1 VLNFI
6 YYPVSA
12 ILWFWHY
19 VFGTLL
25 GLGPSN
31 GFAWALS
38 VIFLVYSL
46 RALLFKPF
54 VHQVRSMRKMQEF
67 APEIKKLQQ
76 KHGSDKQK
84 LAQEMQKLQSEH
96 GVNPLGGCLPMLVQI
111 PVFIGLFH
119 VLRSFKPGWGE
130 VYVFDKVGVDSFVN
144 AKLFGASL
152 SSYIGMKSNE
162 LQAFGTTRA
171 AVIYVSVPLM
181 IVASIATH
189 FTARHSVEHQTAA
202 AAANPQ
208 TAMMNKVT
216 LYLFPLGV
224 LVGGAFFPLAI
235 LLYWL
240 SNNTWTLGQQYVVY
254 RRIDREEAEKKTAA
268 VEQRQALA
276 PKPGQKPSQAPKP
289 GQKPVQRPAQK
300 PVARQAQD
308 TKPSA
313 SQDKKPSQAQDKK
326 PSASQ
331 DNKPS
336 QAQDKKPAA
345 AVNGQAVESTD
356 LDQAATK
363 DDEIPGVILDRS
375 RGKRPS
381 RKRR

>member
-1 VLNFI
+1 
-6 YYPVSA
+6 
-12 ILWFWHY
+12 
-19 VFGTLL
+19 
-25 GLGPSN
+25 
-31 GFAWALS
+31 

-46 RALLFKPF
+46 RAMLFKPF
-54 VHQVRSMRKMQEF
+54 VHQVRSMRKMQDF
-67 APEIKKLQQ
+67 APEIKKLQ
-76 KHGSDKQK
+76 KKYGSDKQR

-130 VYVFDKVGVDSFVN
+130 VYVFNKAGVDSFVN

-162 LQAFGTTRA
+162 LQSFGTTRTA
-171 AVIYVSVPLM
+171 IIYVAVPLM

-240 SNNTWTLGQQYVVY
+240 ANNTWTLGQQYVVY
-254 RRIDREEAEKKTAA
+254 RRIDREDAEKKTAA

-276 PKPGQKPSQAPKP
+276 PKPGQKPGQAPRP
-289 GQKPVQRPAQK
+289 GQKPVQK
-300 PVARQAQD
+300 PVARQVQD
-308 TKPSA
+308 KKPSEA
-313 SQDKKPSQAQDKK
+313 LDKKPSQAQDKK
-326 PSASQ
+326 PS
-331 DNKPS
+331 
-336 QAQDKKPAA
+336 QAQDMKPAA
-345 AVNGQAVESTD
+345 VGNGQAVEPKDS
-356 LDQAATK
+356 AATQ
-363 DDEIPGVILDRS
+363 DDKIPDVVPDRS
-375 RGKRPS
+375 RDKRQS

>member
-25 GLGPSN
+25 GLGTSN

-38 VIFLVYSL
+38 VVFLVYSL
-46 RALLFKPF
+46 RAILFKPF

-67 APEIKKLQQ
+67 TPEIEKLKK
-76 KHGSDKQK
+76 KYGDDKQR
-84 LAQEMQKLQSEH
+84 LAQEMQKLQSEQ
-96 GVNPLGGCLPMLVQI
+96 GFNPVSGCLPMLVQI

-130 VYVFDKVGVDSFVN
+130 VYVFNKAGVDSFVN

-162 LQAFGTTRA
+162 LHAFGTERTA
-171 AVIYVSVPLM
+171 IIYVAVPLM

-189 FTARHSVEHQTAA
+189 FTARHSVERQTAA

-208 TAMMNKVT
+208 TAIMNKVS

-240 SNNTWTLGQQYVVY
+240 ANNTWTLGQQYVVY
-254 RRIDREEAEKKTAA
+254 RKIDREEAEKKTAA
-268 VEQRQALA
+268 IEQRQALA

-289 GQKPVQRPAQK
+289 GQKPAQK
-300 PVARQAQD
+300 PVARQPRD
-308 TKPSA
+308 TKPN
-313 SQDKKPSQAQDKK
+313 PV
-326 PSASQ
+326 
-331 DNKPS
+331 
-336 QAQDKKPAA
+336 QDKKPAA
-345 AVNGQAVESTD
+345 AANGHAAESTD
-356 LDQAATK
+356 KDSAAMK
-363 DDEIPGVILDRS
+363 DEEIPGVIYDRS
-375 RGKRPS
+375 RGKKQS